1 MTYDETNARPLR
13 SLQLM
18 IERHGVLTVG
28 GAFLRAALA
37 QRKHPPD
44 LQLRDLTS
52 HLRRD
57 LGLPPFGE
65 GRAIR

>member
-1 MTYDETNARPLR
+1 
-13 SLQLM
+13 M